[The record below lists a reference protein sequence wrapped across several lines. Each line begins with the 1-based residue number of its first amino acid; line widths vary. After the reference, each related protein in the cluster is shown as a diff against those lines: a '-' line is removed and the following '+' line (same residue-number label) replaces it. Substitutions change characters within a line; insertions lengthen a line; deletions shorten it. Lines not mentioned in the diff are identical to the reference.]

1 MLKAAVLE
9 MYDRAIQAQSLL
21 ASHYRSHCYYYHVYI
36 LVIICTSAGVLKQI
50 LFLHKRGV

>member
-21 ASHYRSHCYYYHVYI
+21 APHYHSHCYYYHVYI
-36 LVIICTSAGVLKQI
+36 LVIICTSAGVLKQV
-50 LFLHKRGV
+50 LFLHKHGV